1 MTCRLV
7 FEGGVSLRSVP
18 RVVQSFVAWLRS
30 ELGLTLSGMV
40 RHWST
45 GRWWLLRLGY
55 AALTERKTVAE
66 DWVYLIDH
74 TVQIGPQKCLLVL
87 GFRLSEVR
95 WEGRGL
101 RHRDLQALAV
111 VPMMHATGKAV
122 ETELEVAAGRTGV
135 PRAILSDR
143 GTDVKTGVEGYCHAH
158 PQTAMIYD
166 IAHKAACLLKQRF
179 EHDLRWVMFVKHLG
193 QTKFRLQQTEL
204 AYLVGPS
211 LRPKARYMNLGPVL
225 RWARLTLGIL
235 DRTPATAPQ
244 RPRLEEKIGWLRDYR
259 EALEIWLGYYGTAQ
273 TAVHFVR
280 RHGLY
285 QHAARDLTAE
295 WPAQARHAPSSKLA
309 EELHAFVAEQSQS
322 LRPGERLPG
331 STEVL
336 ESCQGKWKALERQQ
350 AMQGFTGL
358 LLALP
363 ALLRDWSNQ
372 QILESLR
379 RVPTR
384 AVRAWCRQYLG
395 VTTTAQRRLAYSPQS
410 SVNKSQM
417 NTNDCQ
423 GRLFVSLP

>member
-7 FEGGVSLRSVP
+7 FEAGVSLRSVP
-18 RVVQSFVAWLRS
+18 RVMQSVVAWLRS
-30 ELGLTLSGMV
+30 EMKLILSGVV

-45 GRWWLLRLGY
+45 IRWWLLRLGY
-55 AALTERKTVAE
+55 AALTESKTVAE

-74 TVQIGPQKCLLVL
+74 TVQIGPQKCFLVL
-87 GFRLSEVR
+87 GFRLSEVH

-101 RHRDLQALAV
+101 CHRDLQALAV
-111 VPMMHATGKAV
+111 VPMMHANGKAV
-122 ETELEVAAGRTGV
+122 EAELETAAGRTGV

-143 GTDVKTGVEGYCHAH
+143 GTDVKSGVEAFCQAH

-179 EHDLRWVMFVKHLG
+179 ERDPRWAAFVKHLG

-244 RPRLEEKIGWLRDYR
+244 RPRLEEKIGWLGDYR
-259 EALEIWLGYYGTAQ
+259 EALHAWLGYYETAQ
-273 TAVHFVR
+273 TAIRFVR
-280 RHGLY
+280 RHGFYL
-285 QHAARDLTAE
+285 QAAQDLKAE
-295 WPAQARHAPSSKLA
+295 WQFQASPAPDDSLA
-309 EELHAFVAEQSQS
+309 KELQAFVAEQSQR

-350 AMQGFTGL
+350 AQQGFTGL

-363 ALLRDWSNQ
+363 AMLRDWNEQ

-384 AVRAWCRQYLG
+384 AVRDWCRNHLG
-395 VTTTAQRRLAYSPQS
+395 MSMNAQRRLAYSPPECKHIQ
-410 SVNKSQM
+410 
-417 NTNDCQ
+417 DE
-423 GRLFVSLP
+423 

>member
-1 MTCRLV
+1 
-7 FEGGVSLRSVP
+7 
-18 RVVQSFVAWLRS
+18 
-30 ELGLTLSGMV
+30 
-40 RHWST
+40 
-45 GRWWLLRLGY
+45 LLRLGY
-55 AALTERKTVAE
+55 AAWTESKTGAE

-74 TVQIGPQKCLLVL
+74 TVQIGPQKCFLVL
-87 GFRLSEVR
+87 GFRLSEVH

-111 VPMMHATGKAV
+111 VPMMHANGKAV
-122 ETELEVAAGRTGV
+122 EAELEVAAGRTGV

-143 GTDVKTGVEGYCHAH
+143 GTDVKSGVEAFCQAH

-179 EHDLRWVMFVKHLG
+179 ERDPRWSAFVKHLG

-235 DRTPATAPQ
+235 DRTSATAPQ
-244 RPRLEEKIGWLRDYR
+244 RPRLEEKIGWLGDYR
-259 EALEIWLGYYGTAQ
+259 EALHAWLGYYETAQ
-273 TAVHFVR
+273 TAIRFVR
-280 RHGLY
+280 RHGFYL
-285 QHAARDLTAE
+285 QAAQDLKAE
-295 WPAQARHAPSSKLA
+295 WQFQASPAPDDSLA
-309 EELHAFVAEQSQS
+309 EELQAFVAEQSQR

-350 AMQGFTGL
+350 ALQGFTGL

-363 ALLRDWSNQ
+363 AMLRDWSEQ

-384 AVRAWCRQYLG
+384 AVRDWCRNHLG
-395 VTTTAQRRLAYSPQS
+395 MSMNAQRRLAYSPPECKHIQ
-410 SVNKSQM
+410 
-417 NTNDCQ
+417 DE
-423 GRLFVSLP
+423 

>member
-18 RVVQSFVAWLRS
+18 RIIQSIVAWLRS
-30 ELGLTLSGMV
+30 EMKLNLSGMV

-45 GRWWLLRLGY
+45 ARWWLLRLGY
-55 AALTERKTVAE
+55 AALTESKTVAG

-74 TVQIGPQKCLLVL
+74 TVQIGPQKCFLVL

-101 RHRDLQALAV
+101 RHRDLQTLAV
-111 VPMMHATGKAV
+111 VPMMRANGKAV
-122 ETELEVAAGRTGV
+122 AAELQAAAGRTGV

-143 GTDVKTGVEGYCHAH
+143 GTDVKNGMELFAGAH

-179 EHDLRWVMFVKHLG
+179 EHDPRWSAFVKHLG

-225 RWARLTLGIL
+225 RWTRLTLGIL
-235 DRTPATAPQ
+235 DQTPAASPL
-244 RPRLEEKIGWLRDYR
+244 RPRLEEKVGWLADYR
-259 EALEIWLGYYGTAQ
+259 EPLQTWLDYYETAQ
-273 TAVHFVR
+273 RAIRFVR

-285 QHAARDLTAE
+285 QQASRDMEKECPPQGSPDT
-295 WPAQARHAPSSKLA
+295 SGSLA
-309 EELHAFVAEQSQS
+309 TQLQAFVAEQSQG

-350 AMQGFTGL
+350 ATQGFTGL
-358 LLALP
+358 LLGLP
-363 ALLRDWSNQ
+363 AMLRDWSEA
-372 QILESLR
+372 QIMEALR
-379 RVPTR
+379 RVTT
-384 AVRAWCRQYLG
+384 ANVRDWCRDHLG
-395 VTTTAQRRLAYSPQS
+395 VTMNTRRRLAYSPVECKQIP
-410 SVNKSQM
+410 
-417 NTNDCQ
+417 DE
-423 GRLFVSLP
+423 

>member
-1 MTCRLV
+1 MTCQLV
-7 FEGGVSLRSVP
+7 FEAGVSLRSVP
-18 RVVQSFVAWLRS
+18 RVMQSFVAWLRAEMS
-30 ELGLTLSGMV
+30 LPLSGVV

-45 GRWWLLRLGY
+45 CRWWLLRLGY

-74 TVQIGPQKCLLVL
+74 TVQIGPQKCLLVV

-95 WEGRGL
+95 WQGRGL
-101 RHRDLQALAV
+101 RHRDLQPLAV
-111 VPMMHATGKAV
+111 VPMLHATGAAV
-122 ETELEVAAGRTGV
+122 QAELETAACRTGV

-143 GTDVKTGVEGYCHAH
+143 GTDVKSGVEGFCQAH

-179 EHDLRWVMFVKHLG
+179 ERDPRWSAFVKQLG

-225 RWARLTLGIL
+225 RWARLTLAIL
-235 DRTPATAPQ
+235 DHTPAAAPQ
-244 RPRLEEKIGWLRDYR
+244 RPRLQEKIGWLAEYR
-259 EALEIWLGYYGTAQ
+259 EALAEWLGYYQTAQ
-273 TAVHFVR
+273 QAIRFVR
-280 RHGLY
+280 RQGLCL
-285 QHAARDLTAE
+285 QAARDLKAETAV
-295 WPAQARHAPSSKLA
+295 PRRQAASDSLA
-309 EELHAFVAEQSQS
+309 AELQAFVAEQSQR

-350 AMQGFTGL
+350 ALQGFSGL

-363 ALLRDWSNQ
+363 AMLRDWSNQ
-372 QILESLR
+372 QILEALR
-379 RVPTR
+379 RVSTR
-384 AVRAWCRQYLG
+384 TVRVWCRQHLG
-395 VTTTAQRRLAYSPQS
+395 VTTTAQRRLAYSPPWCKQFP
-410 SVNKSQM
+410 
-417 NTNDCQ
+417 DE
-423 GRLFVSLP
+423 

>member
-18 RVVQSFVAWLRS
+18 RVMQSVVAWLRS
-30 ELGLTLSGMV
+30 ERGLMLHGVV

-55 AALTERKTVAE
+55 AALTERKVVAA

-101 RHRDLQALAV
+101 RHHDLQALAV

-122 ETELEVAAGRTGV
+122 EAELETATCRTGV

-143 GTDVKTGVEGYCHAH
+143 GSDVKTGVEGFCQAH

-179 EHDLRWVMFVKHLG
+179 ERDPRWSTFVKHLG

-235 DRTPATAPQ
+235 DRTPDTAPQ
-244 RPRLEEKIGWLRDYR
+244 RPRLEEKIGWLKDYR
-259 EALEIWLGYYGTAQ
+259 EALEAWLGYYETAQ
-273 TAVHFVR
+273 TAIRFVR
-280 RHGLY
+280 RQGLY
-285 QHAARDLTAE
+285 LGAAQELGTTWRPQANSVQTA
-295 WPAQARHAPSSKLA
+295 SLA
-309 EELHAFVAEQSQS
+309 EELQTFVAEQSQR

-350 AMQGFTGL
+350 ATQGFTGL

-363 ALLRDWSNQ
+363 AMLRDWSEP
-372 QILESLR
+372 QIFNALR

-384 AVRAWCRQYLG
+384 VVRDWCRRHLG
-395 VTTTAQRRLAYSPQS
+395 VSITAQRRLAYSPLGCKQIS
-410 SVNKSQM
+410 DECK
-417 NTNDCQ
+417 
-423 GRLFVSLP
+423 